1 MENNPR
7 MEFRLSRHAEEEM
20 VRRQISRQLVESV
33 LENPEQRLAEPG
45 GKQIF
50 QSRYRSEDG
59 RMYLLRAI
67 VNMLREP
74 AVVVTLY
81 RTSKIDKYWSQNES

>member
-1 MENNPR
+1 

-20 VRRQISRQLVESV
+20 VRRQLPRQLVEAT
-33 LENPEQRLAEPG
+33 LQNPEQRLARPE

-59 RMYLLRAI
+59 RIYLLRAI
-67 VNMLREP
+67 VNMGKEP
-74 AVVVTLY
+74 AVVVTVY
-81 RTSKIDKYWSQNES
+81 RTSKLDKYWSQNES